1 MKQIR
6 RAAPPLLL
14 LLVLLLSSC
23 GAPSPGRQLSFS
35 LEEVPEFSGE
45 PYVVLNDNQPAFTE
59 EELAVQSSFESSNAG
74 IGRAAAARPMPAL
87 ELT

>member
-35 LEEVPEFSGE
+35 LEEANPNAAMSCASTLSESTH
-45 PYVVLNDNQPAFTE
+45 TE
-59 EELAVQSSFESSNAG
+59 KYPVSATHLLV
-74 IGRAAAARPMPAL
+74 
-87 ELT
+87 